1 MIIMDLLYEAAIQ
14 LIQKRYPSGWG
25 GAAAM
30 RTSEGVVLTSV
41 APEVLNAATEL
52 CMEVGSILEAHK
64 LQTSV
69 THSICVT
76 RDDENSSFKVL
87 TPCGICQERLLYWG
101 RDVQV
106 AVTHEENKVKYV
118 SLQELQPFHWTHA
131 YPEEEIFGK

>member
-1 MIIMDLLYEAAIQ
+1 MDMLYEAAIQ
-14 LIQKRYPSGWG
+14 LIKQRYPSGWG

-30 RTSEGVVLTSV
+30 RTREGVILTSV

-76 RDDENSSFKVL
+76 RDDENSPFKVL

-118 SLQELQPFHWTHA
+118 SLEELQPFHWTHA

>member
-1 MIIMDLLYEAAIQ
+1 MDMLYEAAFH
-14 LIQKRYPSGWG
+14 LIQQRNPRGWG
-25 GAAAM
+25 RAAAM
-30 RTSEGVVLTSV
+30 RTSDGVILTSV

-64 LQTSV
+64 MQTSV

-76 RDDENSSFKVL
+76 RDDENSPFKIL

-106 AVTHEENKVKYV
+106 AVTHNEDKVKYV
-118 SLQELQPFHWTHA
+118 SLRELQPFHWTHA
-131 YPEEEIFGK
+131 YPEDEIFDK